1 MRLGYACINMTM
13 GKKVSTN
20 RAMIKK
26 TFESK
31 GLDYVSELALKNSQD
46 IIKILEWNRLNGIYF
61 FRLSSAVIPWGD
73 HIDLTQLKDYKQIKA
88 ELKKAGD
95 FAKYHNMR
103 INSHPGPFCVLTS
116 PNESVVTNT
125 IADLELH
132 GKIFDMMGLSKTTY
146 NNINIH
152 CNGVYGDKQSA
163 MDRFITNFQR
173 CSNSVKKRLTIE
185 NDDKGSMY
193 SVKDLM
199 YIHQKTGIPIV
210 FDYHHHQFCTGDL
223 SEEQA
228 LKLAATTWPKGI
240 RQEVHY
246 SESKRMHENNL
257 KEKPQAHSDYIISLP
272 NTYELDLDVM
282 VEAKAKELALYIGR
296 WQTWHNGH
304 EWLISQQL
312 DKGKNV
318 WVAIRD
324 VPQDEKNPKSAH
336 QVLMDLSKEKFF
348 IDNSDRIMISIIPD
362 IESVNYGRGVGYEVI
377 NHIPPSNVEMISG
390 TKIREGYMDSNGDV
404 IEYSVNA

>member
-1 MRLGYACINMTM
+1 MKIGYACINMTM
-13 GKKVSTN
+13 GKHVTTN

-26 TFESK
+26 TFNAK
-31 GLDYVSELALKNSQD
+31 GLDYVSELALKNSAD

-61 FRLSSAVIPWGD
+61 FRLSSAIIPWGD
-73 HIDLTQLKDYKQIKA
+73 HIDLTQLKDYKEIKA

-95 FAKYHNMR
+95 YAKFWNMR

-116 PNESVVTNT
+116 PNETVVGNT

-132 GKIFDMMGLSKTTY
+132 GKIFDMMGLSKTPY

-163 MDRFITNFQR
+163 MDRFIANFKR

-240 RQEVHY
+240 TQEVHY
-246 SESKRMHENNL
+246 SESKALHENNP
-257 KEKPQAHSDYIISLP
+257 KEKPQAHSLYINQLP
-272 NTYELDLDVM
+272 NTYGLDIDIM
-282 VEAKAKELALYIGR
+282 VEAKAKELAIL
-296 WQTWHNGH
+296 
-304 EWLISQQL
+304 
-312 DKGKNV
+312 
-318 WVAIRD
+318 
-324 VPQDEKNPKSAH
+324 
-336 QVLMDLSKEKFF
+336 KF
-348 IDNSDRIMISIIPD
+348 I
-362 IESVNYGRGVGYEVI
+362 
-377 NHIPPSNVEMISG
+377 
-390 TKIREGYMDSNGDV
+390 
-404 IEYSVNA
+404 